1 MPGFVLGTLVVA
13 VHESSR
19 KVMKI
24 VAGFCQTGPGVER

>member
-1 MPGFVLGTLVVA
+1 MLGLVLRTHVVA

-24 VAGFCQTGPGVER
+24 NAVVCETGPGAER